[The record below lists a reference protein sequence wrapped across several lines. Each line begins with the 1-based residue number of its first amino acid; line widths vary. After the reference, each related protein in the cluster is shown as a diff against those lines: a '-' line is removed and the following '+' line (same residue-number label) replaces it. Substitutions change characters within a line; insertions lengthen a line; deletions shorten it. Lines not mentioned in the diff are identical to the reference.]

1 MNPRRY
7 RVFGVGLTV
16 LCVLFPLMVM
26 AGGTV
31 RGKVTFLGDIPP
43 SQKFVFSSFPNAQYC
58 AKHPST
64 SDEGRRRLVNRVE
77 LGQGGRLQGA
87 VVSIRDINDKA
98 WTQSFSQTSVN
109 IELCEFLP
117 RTGIVVDKKNI
128 RVENHDADPDDP
140 KSAAGIL
147 HTVRAYEVL
156 KPRSLMMFGIGLPI
170 KGSELNKQV
179 KLKMKKRGSV
189 VRLTCDQ
196 HEWMQ
201 SSLLPVQ
208 NPHFNVVN
216 EKGEFEISN
225 VPSGNHKLLAWHP
238 VAGQL
243 EQDVTVIEG
252 GMVDINFVIKKSR
265 P

>member
-1 MNPRRY
+1 MNLRRNI
-7 RVFGVGLTV
+7 VLGMGLILLSV
-16 LCVLFPLMVM
+16 CFPLIVM
-26 AGGTV
+26 AGGTI
-31 RGKVTFLGDIPP
+31 RGKVTFLGEVP
-43 SQKFVFSSFPNAQYC
+43 SPQKFVFSSFPNSKYC

-64 SDEGRRRLVNRVE
+64 SDEGRRRIVNRVE
-77 LGQGGRLQGA
+77 LGEGGGLRDA
-87 VVSIRDINDKA
+87 IVSIRDIHDKA
-98 WTQSFSQTSVN
+98 WTQSFSQTHIN
-109 IELCEFLP
+109 IERCDYLP
-117 RTGIVVDKKNI
+117 STGIVVDKKNL

-156 KPRSLMMFGIGLPI
+156 KPRSLVMFGIGLPT

-179 KLKMKKRGSV
+179 KLKMRKRGSV

-216 EKGEFEISN
+216 EKGEFEITN

-238 VAGQL
+238 VAGAL
-243 EQDVTVIEG
+243 EQNVTVIEG
-252 GMVDINFVIKKSR
+252 GTVDLNFAIEGR
-265 P
+265 